1 MTLTA
6 ELGASIHI
14 EEKQLMGMVDA
25 RELVAF
31 LGDGPRVPPMTA
43 VEELS
48 LWDDMLAYDASR
60 VRRTYV
66 ETLTRRISFLFSLPH
81 SGLQILASG
90 LKTHPLLSV

>member
-1 MTLTA
+1 
-6 ELGASIHI
+6 
-14 EEKQLMGMVDA
+14 MGIADA
-25 RELVAF
+25 RELVAIIEAQSSEM
-31 LGDGPRVPPMTA
+31 GKI
-43 VEELS
+43 S